1 MLPNK
6 AAKLHRSGRISACT
20 ERTGR
25 AIKLAPPGH
34 NAVRLG
40 RCAALAS
47 RSLWPPSIKNN
58 EKTQEAFM
66 DWLSILPPL
75 VAIVVVFWKKE
86 VILALLLAVL
96 SAEALLLLQ
105 HADSSVLMTPITAIE
120 RVIDT
125 AASPG
130 NTRVLIFSVL
140 VGALLAFIRDSGG
153 VTATVNWLVGKGV
166 ARGRKQVG
174 GLTMF
179 TGIAVFIESNL
190 SVLTSGIFARGLFD
204 KFGMS
209 RARLAYIIDSTSA
222 PVCILILLNGWGA
235 FVLGLLDT
243 YELTSSSAAILW
255 GSVPLNFYALF
266 TLAIVLYTIVTDKVH
281 GPMAEEEA
289 LSRKSDTVLATEPAT
304 RARFMLLPLMVM
316 VVSMVGFMLWT
327 GNGSLADGSGSKS
340 VLYATVLATA
350 VAYLLL
356 IGYRRFTH
364 HQAVEVGF
372 RGMGEL
378 LPLVTIV
385 LLSLTLGNS
394 LKVLGTGVFVASLVG
409 EYLPLV
415 LIVPMLFLAG
425 AVMSFTTGTS
435 WGTFAILIPIGVPLI
450 QSLGLPPSLVVAA
463 ILGGGIFGD
472 HCSPISDTTAVSS
485 LAAGCDVLTHVKTQF
500 PYALIAGGAT
510 LIAYLVAS
518 VVMLG

>member
-1 MLPNK
+1 
-6 AAKLHRSGRISACT
+6 
-20 ERTGR
+20 
-25 AIKLAPPGH
+25 
-34 NAVRLG
+34 
-40 RCAALAS
+40 
-47 RSLWPPSIKNN
+47 
-58 EKTQEAFM
+58 M
-66 DWLSILPPL
+66 DWVSIIPPL
-75 VAIVVVFWKKE
+75 VAIIVVFWKKE

-96 SAEALLLLQ
+96 CAEALLL
-105 HADSSVLMTPITAIE
+105 AVAGNGNVLLAPINAIE
-120 RVIDT
+120 QAVNT

-140 VGALLAFIRDSGG
+140 VGALLAYIRDSGG
-153 VTATVNWLVGKGV
+153 VTATVNYLVGKGV
-166 ARGRKQVG
+166 ARSRRQVG
-174 GLTMF
+174 GITMF

-204 KFGMS
+204 KFRMS

-235 FVLGLLDT
+235 FVLSMLDG
-243 YELTSSSAAILW
+243 YDLNASAATILW

-266 TLAIVLYTIVTDKVH
+266 TLAIVAYTIIRDKVH
-281 GPMAEEEA
+281 GPMKAEEAMQHKIDSNPEIQ
-289 LSRKSDTVLATEPAT
+289 PAT
-304 RARFMLLPLMVM
+304 KARFMLVPLLVM
-316 VVSMVGFMLWT
+316 VVSMVAFMLWT
-327 GNGSLADGSGSKS
+327 GNGNIAQGSGSKS
-340 VLYATVLATA
+340 VLYATALATS
-350 VAYLLL
+350 VAYILLL
-356 IGYRRFTH
+356 SHGRFTH
-364 HQAVEVGF
+364 QQAVTVGF
-372 RGMGEL
+372 KGMGEL

-394 LKVLGTGVFVASLVG
+394 LKALGTGVFVAGIVG

-450 QSLGLPPSLVVAA
+450 QTLGLPPSLVIAA

-485 LAAGCDVLTHVKTQF
+485 LAAGCDVLTHVKTQM
-500 PYALIAGGAT
+500 PYALVAGGLT
-510 LIAYLVAS
+510 LVAYFITS
-518 VVMLG
+518 LIMIG